1 MPNFEDF
8 SLFDGNYLRR
18 SHFNEAAITALQR
31 GQGEA
36 GRLGATALDAR
47 LALVGLMS
55 DDTNL
60 AAKMV
65 RQLGQTPERIGY
77 AARTLFHEPP
87 FDTDAQATPHADLPI
102 PEELR
107 QLCRLAVDE
116 AMRMGARTV
125 GPEHLLLAM
134 TRDDD
139 HSAGQL
145 LKQAGVTLER
155 ARHVLR
161 IVLGEPS

>member
-1 MPNFEDF
+1 MANFEDL
-8 SLFDGNYLRR
+8 SMFDGDYLRR
-18 SHFNEAAITALQR
+18 SHFNEAAIAALQK

-36 GRLGATALDAR
+36 GRLGATVLDAR
-47 LALVGLMS
+47 LALIGLMS
-55 DDTNL
+55 DDANL
-60 AAKMV
+60 AAKVV
-65 RQLGQTPERIGY
+65 RQLGLTPERIGY

-87 FDTDAQATPHADLPI
+87 FDTDAQVAAHTDLPI

-134 TRDDD
+134 TRDDE
-139 HSAGQL
+139 HCAGLL
-145 LKQAGVTLER
+145 LKQAGITLER
-155 ARHVLR
+155 ARHALR
-161 IVLGEPS
+161 IVLGEPL